1 MSETRMWISFNMT
14 TEALLADA
22 KIRTRRGWK
31 SVHAARFHTGDLVD
45 AYDKRPQWGGR
56 KIAVIELLAD
66 PKKMRYCDVSHD
78 DWIMEGL
85 DWIARRKMK
94 VGKETP
100 GELWAR
106 WRSSDTAC
114 WVITFKVVE
123 KVMAVEEETGG

>member
-1 MSETRMWISFNMT
+1 MSETRMIISFVMT

-22 KIRTRRGWK
+22 KIRTRREWK
-31 SVHAARFHTGDLVD
+31 DSHAARFHKGDLVD

-56 KIAVIELLAD
+56 KIAVIKLLAD
-66 PKKMRYCDVSHD
+66 PVKKRYCDVSHD

-85 DWIARRKMK
+85 DWMARRKMK

-106 WRSSDTAC
+106 WRTSDVEC

-123 KVMAVEEETGG
+123 KVVAVEEKTGG